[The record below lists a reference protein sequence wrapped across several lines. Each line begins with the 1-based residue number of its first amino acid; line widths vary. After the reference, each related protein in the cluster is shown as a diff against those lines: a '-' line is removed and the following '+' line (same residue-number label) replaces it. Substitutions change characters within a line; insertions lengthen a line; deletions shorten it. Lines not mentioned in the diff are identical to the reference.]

1 MRKGDGM
8 QLPTIERIIPNSVAA
23 RTMLQA
29 GWCLLKIN
37 GKEVRDI
44 IDYQIAITDEVLF
57 TEWLTPAGEHKL
69 VTLEKAMDQDLG
81 IEFTTLTLDQ
91 PISCKNHCL
100 FCFVDQ
106 LPRGLRRSLYYKDDD
121 YRLSFL
127 SGSYITLSN
136 TSWDDLKRVVE
147 LKLSPL
153 YVSVHAWN
161 SEVRKRLV
169 RNYEDEFLEK
179 FMYLIEQGVEMH
191 CQIVICP
198 EINDGDVLDETVHHL
213 LALAPQ
219 ILSVALVPVGLTGHR
234 ERLFPLRLHN
244 KEEAL
249 QLIQKV
255 NHWQKEALEKIN
267 SRLFWAADEFYLKA
281 ESPIPSGEIYENYPV
296 LEDGV
301 GLIRSFWDDW
311 KNVYR
316 ADQEIVKHKN
326 IRIITGISG
335 EFALRPIVEQLNQR
349 SDLHVML
356 QAIHND
362 FFGPTVT
369 VTGLV
374 TGQDILKQL
383 RPEKDEWVLLPGIM
397 LRDGGD
403 VFLDDTKPEEIEKAF
418 PNQRFSWIEPTASAL
433 HQAIFQSRRAN
444 RKKMAVRRSI

>member
-1 MRKGDGM
+1 M
-8 QLPTIERIIPNSVAA
+8 QLPTIERIVPESVAA

-29 GWCLLKIN
+29 GWCLLKMN
-37 GKEVRDI
+37 GKDVRDI
-44 IDYQIAITDEVLF
+44 IDYQIAITDEVLI
-57 TEWLTPAGEHKL
+57 TEWLTPSGEHKL

-81 IEFTTLTLDQ
+81 IEFTTLTLDK

-147 LKLSPL
+147 LKLTPL
-153 YVSVHAWN
+153 YLSVHAWN
-161 SEVRKRLV
+161 SDVRKRLV
-169 RNYEDEFLEK
+169 RNFEDDFLEK
-179 FMYLIEQGVEMH
+179 FMFLIEHGVELH

-213 LALAPQ
+213 LGLAPQ

-244 KEEAL
+244 KQEAL
-249 QLIQKV
+249 QLIQQV
-255 NHWQKEALEKIN
+255 DHWQKEALEKIN
-267 SRLFWAADEFYLKA
+267 SRLFWVADELYLKA
-281 ESPIPSGEIYENYPV
+281 ESPIPSGEFYENFPV

-301 GLIRSFWDDW
+301 GLIRSFWDEW
-311 KNVYR
+311 NKAYR
-316 ADQEIVKHKN
+316 ADQEIAKYKS
-326 IRIITGISG
+326 IRIITGVSG
-335 EFALRPIVEQLNQR
+335 EFALRPIVEKLNQR
-349 SDLHVML
+349 SDIHVVV
-356 QAIHND
+356 QAIQND

-374 TGQDILKQL
+374 TGQDIIKQL
-383 RPEKDEWVLLPGIM
+383 RPEKDECVLLPGIM

-418 PNQRFSWIEPTASAL
+418 PNQQFYWIEPTASAL
-433 HQAIFQSRRAN
+433 HQAIFQSRRSN